1 MHGNNLNKPVY
12 RIEYQRIHTGFCYL
26 SWQMLQCRLNQARR
40 QFPGCVSRHVQ
51 TMQLRNPAPCLGHT
65 TWWVFIFAKRYEV
78 QIGSA
83 NDGFNVRNSNK
94 HNFMSSRL
102 QLACKCSHRIQMP
115 RQRHT
120 QKANF
125 HNRSIIRSIDLQ
137 RATKHSFI
145 RSNQLQNFRW
155 VSDSLTS
162 VEWPRSLMKEPWFCD
177 NRAGIAPSRRLSV
190 KANL

>member
-51 TMQLRNPAPCLGHT
+51 TMQLRNPAPCLGHR
-65 TWWVFIFAKRYEV
+65 TWWVFTFAKRYEV

-125 HNRSIIRSIDLQ
+125 HNRSSIHFVDPIEPKSILLYAVISC
-137 RATKHSFI
+137 R
-145 RSNQLQNFRW
+145 NFRW

-162 VEWPRSLMKEPWFCD
+162 VERP
-177 NRAGIAPSRRLSV
+177 RRLLV
-190 KANL
+190 KANLASA